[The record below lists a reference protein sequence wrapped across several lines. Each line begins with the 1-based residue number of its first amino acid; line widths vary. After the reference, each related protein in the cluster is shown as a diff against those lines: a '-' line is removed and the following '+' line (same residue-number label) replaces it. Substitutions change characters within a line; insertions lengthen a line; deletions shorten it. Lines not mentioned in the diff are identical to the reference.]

1 LNEKLESFKK
11 FIKDKKV
18 AVLGIGISNT
28 PLIKYLASLSVDITA
43 FDRSDEKKLAS
54 TLKEFEDLD
63 IKYSLGEN
71 YLSALKNFDVIFKTP
86 KIRFDIPELLAEKE
100 RGALITSE
108 MEVFCDICPARIFAV
123 TGSDGKTTTS
133 TLINLILKEQGY
145 KCWLGGNIGTPLL
158 DRIDEINGNDMVVLE
173 LSSFQL
179 HTMKNRIHTA
189 VVTNLSPNHLDVHLS
204 MEEYTDAK
212 KNIFRYQHPEDLLVL
227 NLENEIT
234 RNFAGEARGKV
245 AFFSSSRSLDNE
257 MEGVFAE
264 NGHIIVRK
272 SGINKT
278 VLDVDDIVLPG
289 LHNLENYLAAI
300 AAVESFVDPDSIKKV
315 ARTFRGVEHRIE
327 FVANING
334 ISFYNDSIGT
344 SPARTRASVLAFNK
358 PVILIAGGYDKKIP
372 YDEMGSLIVER
383 VKSLVLIG
391 ETAPLIEKALKDAVA
406 RTGKGK
412 DIKVIKCDSLEKAV
426 EAAYNIAVENDII
439 LLSPASASFDMFK
452 NFEER
457 GRKFKE
463 AVHNL
468 V

>member
-1 LNEKLESFKK
+1 MNEKLESFKK

-234 RNFAGEARGKV
+234 RNFAGEARGK
-245 AFFSSSRSLDNE
+245 
-257 MEGVFAE
+257 
-264 NGHIIVRK
+264 
-272 SGINKT
+272 
-278 VLDVDDIVLPG
+278 
-289 LHNLENYLAAI
+289 
-300 AAVESFVDPDSIKKV
+300 
-315 ARTFRGVEHRIE
+315 
-327 FVANING
+327 
-334 ISFYNDSIGT
+334 
-344 SPARTRASVLAFNK
+344 
-358 PVILIAGGYDKKIP
+358 
-372 YDEMGSLIVER
+372 
-383 VKSLVLIG
+383 
-391 ETAPLIEKALKDAVA
+391 
-406 RTGKGK
+406 
-412 DIKVIKCDSLEKAV
+412 
-426 EAAYNIAVENDII
+426 
-439 LLSPASASFDMFK
+439 
-452 NFEER
+452 
-457 GRKFKE
+457 
-463 AVHNL
+463 
-468 V
+468 